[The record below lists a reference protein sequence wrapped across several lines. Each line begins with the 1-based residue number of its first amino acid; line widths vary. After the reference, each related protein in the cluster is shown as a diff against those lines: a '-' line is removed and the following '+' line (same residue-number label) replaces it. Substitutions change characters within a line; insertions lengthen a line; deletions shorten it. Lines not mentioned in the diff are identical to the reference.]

1 MYGLAVYVKEGLP
14 FAQDL
19 PLGNSADSYLC
30 FRLALLDSV
39 FYFFFLYQ
47 SPSASSC
54 MVFDSISFNI
64 DGVLSINPSANV
76 VFRDFNVHHKNWLT
90 YSAGKDQPGELGY
103 NFSISNDLTQMV
115 YFLTQIQ
122 NCDSHSSDYSHADWD
137 GFGDHFRDVPWE
149 DIFKLGASAA
159 ANEICK
165 WVSVGIDVN
174 IPHKKYHVKPQSSPF
189 SCLCSCHSSEKSLFP
204 SVPKG

>member
-14 FAQDL
+14 FAQDI

-76 VFRDFNVHHKNWLT
+76 FVFGDFNIYYKDWLT
-90 YSAGKDQPGELGY
+90 YSGGTDQPCELCY
-103 NFSISNDLTQMV
+103 NL
-115 YFLTQIQ
+115 
-122 NCDSHSSDYSHADWD
+122 
-137 GFGDHFRDVPWE
+137 
-149 DIFKLGASAA
+149 K
-159 ANEICK
+159 
-165 WVSVGIDVN
+165 
-174 IPHKKYHVKPQSSPF
+174 
-189 SCLCSCHSSEKSLFP
+189 
-204 SVPKG
+204 